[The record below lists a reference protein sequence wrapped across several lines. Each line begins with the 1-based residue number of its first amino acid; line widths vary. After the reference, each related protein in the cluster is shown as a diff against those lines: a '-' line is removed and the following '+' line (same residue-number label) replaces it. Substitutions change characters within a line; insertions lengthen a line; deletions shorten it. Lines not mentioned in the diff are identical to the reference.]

1 MNPPLRPQPG
11 CARFSR
17 EASPARAC
25 GRRSR
30 HTRRYVTSLIHL
42 ARAMDTQAL
51 DRLRLRARQSG
62 GGGVLGLNALTE
74 TLILPTNALNP

>member
-11 CARFSR
+11 CDRVRR

-42 ARAMDTQAL
+42 ARAMDIQAL

-62 GGGVLGLNALTE
+62 SGGVLGLNTLTE
-74 TLILPTNALNP
+74 TLILPTGAVHP